1 MRLKKAKKRSVEK
14 ESELV
19 FTVESVFEIGQSM
32 GKCCTRATDVEAET
46 VAVGVAAERGAVVE
60 RKTGYVL
67 HTAQGFLVGEAII
80 GEVEP
85 HEERGLGNDCFHTG
99 HIGSKELACVGS
111 VAFQVLQQ
119 LVEPFLA
126 VSECRLGA
134 DEGKDVAACD
144 AVVVEIGMES
154 GTEVWIMGI

>member
-32 GKCCTRATDVEAET
+32 GKCCARATNVEAET

-60 RKTGYVL
+60 RQTGYVL
-67 HTAQGFLVGEAII
+67 HTAKRLLMREPVI

-85 HEERGLGNDCFHTG
+85 HKERGLGDDCFHTG
-99 HIGSKELACVGS
+99 HIGSKELTCIFGVG
-111 VAFQVLQQ
+111 FQILQQ

-126 VSECRLGA
+126 MSECRLGT
-134 DEGKDVAACD
+134 DEGKDIAACN
-144 AVVVEIGMES
+144 AVVVEIGMEA
-154 GTEVWIMGI
+154 GAEVGIVGV

>member
-1 MRLKKAKKRSVEK
+1 MRLKRANKRNVEK

-32 GKCCTRATDVEAET
+32 GKCCARATNVEAET

-67 HTAQGFLVGEAII
+67 HTAKGFLVGESII

-85 HEERGLGNDCFHTG
+85 HKERGLGDDCFHTG

-111 VAFQVLQQ
+111 VAFKILQQ

-126 VSECRLGA
+126 MSECRLGT
-134 DEGKDVAACD
+134 DEGKDVAACN
-144 AVVVEIGMES
+144 AIVVEIGMET
-154 GTEVWIMGI
+154 GTEVRIMGV